1 VTQPGDIDVKK
12 YIWTIVLL
20 LVVIGT
26 PSAYA
31 TPTYFYTF
39 TVVDLNTGDF
49 TGAFIQNSSIPTA
62 TIAADSGS
70 LAFSGS
76 TPTFTCDVFC
86 AGGTP
91 TAPDVA
97 FPAPTNIFETWDG
110 FTATIPL
117 AFGDSAGDPYLWT
130 NSAGV
135 EPSASPEPATWLY
148 AITGMCFLGFLV
160 VKLKTA

>member
-1 VTQPGDIDVKK
+1 VKK
-12 YIWTIVLL
+12 YIWIVALL

-39 TVVDLNTGDF
+39 TLVDLNTGDF
-49 TGAFIQNSSIPTA
+49 TGAFIQNSSIATP
-62 TIAADSGS
+62 TIALDSGS
-70 LAFSGS
+70 LAFSGN
-76 TPTFTCDVFC
+76 TPTFTCDVSC

-97 FPAPTNIFETWDG
+97 FPAPTNIFESWDG
-110 FTATIPL
+110 VTVTIPL
-117 AFGDSAGDPYLWT
+117 ASGDLSTDAYSWF
-130 NSAGV
+130 NSAGM
-135 EPSASPEPATWLY
+135 EPSTTPEPATWLY
-148 AITGMCFLGFLV
+148 AITGMCFLGFLL